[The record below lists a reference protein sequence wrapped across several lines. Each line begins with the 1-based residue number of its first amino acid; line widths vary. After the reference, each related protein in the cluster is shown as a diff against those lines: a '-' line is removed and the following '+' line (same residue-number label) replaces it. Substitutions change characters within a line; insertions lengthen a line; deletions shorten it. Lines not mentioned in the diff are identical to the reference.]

1 MSAVTATQ
9 KATAMYQRAKNLSSG
24 KLELEISWGTI
35 GLIML
40 LATVY
45 MGIASTGINTFSK
58 CEEMKGKTVQENLN
72 KYLAATLTIA
82 LTIPFTLLVMK
93 FAKNESAAFMMIYA
107 IMGLVGSAAT
117 LNWSIK
123 CKNSKK
129 EAKGFAGFGV
139 ASFSCAL
146 LVALFLFSRSRS
158 PKIVQNMSVAPTAMS
173 F

>member
-1 MSAVTATQ
+1 MSAVTATE
-9 KATAMYQRAKNLSSG
+9 KASAMYQRAKNISSG

-35 GLIML
+35 GTIML
-40 LATVY
+40 LAIFY
-45 MGIASTGINTFSK
+45 MAITATGISIFTK

-82 LTIPFTLLVMK
+82 LTIPFTLLVTK
-93 FAKNESAAFMMIYA
+93 FARNESAVFMMIYA

-139 ASFSCAL
+139 ASFSCVL
-146 LVALFLFSRSRS
+146 LTSLFLMSRSR
-158 PKIVQNMSVAPTAMS
+158 KITQNFSTTSNTMS

>member
-1 MSAVTATQ
+1 MSSVTATQ
-9 KATAMYQRAKNLSSG
+9 KATAMYQRAKNISSG
-24 KLELEISWGTI
+24 KLELEISWGAI

-45 MGIASTGINTFSK
+45 IAISATGIDTFRK

-117 LNWSIK
+117 LNWTIK
-123 CKNSKK
+123 CENSKK
-129 EAKGFAGFGV
+129 DAKNFAGFGV

-146 LVALFLFSRSRS
+146 LVSLYLFSRSRS
-158 PKIVQNMSVAPTAMS
+158 PKIIQNVSKAPTAMS